1 MAEGR
6 LDRNEVEGL
15 VARAKALAQ
24 RLEFVEAPAL
34 DEDQLH
40 AYGRRRT
47 GEALRRLLAEDVERL
62 AAAVRRLGEE
72 AAASREEAER
82 ARSKRDEPA
91 RSGGDGSE
99 GGAAPPEA
107 ESLGGL
113 LSAPFRV
120 SPAVVSAAKN
130 DPLLALAVQV
140 ARALGDDAKEVERA
154 RLIAMA
160 FAASRGDMEAF
171 WTARRQRTTGGAK
184 KTTRAK

>member
-6 LDRNEVEGL
+6 LDRADVDAL
-15 VARAKALAQ
+15 VTRAKALAQ
-24 RLEFVEAPAL
+24 GLDFVEAPAL
-34 DEDQLH
+34 DEDEVR
-40 AYGRRRT
+40 AFGRKRT
-47 GEALRRLLAEDVERL
+47 GEALRRLLGEDVERL

-82 ARSKRDEPA
+82 ARSKRDEPERA
-91 RSGGDGSE
+91 S
-99 GGAAPPEA
+99 AAPVEA

-120 SPAVVSAAKN
+120 SPAVVSAAKS

-171 WTARRQRTTGGAK
+171 WTARRQRAGLTAASQK
-184 KTTRAK
+184 KTRAK